1 MPAKLEPP
9 PVQPTITSGSSP
21 AISSC
26 RIASWPMMVWCISTW
41 LSTEPSAY
49 FVSSCVAATSTASE
63 IAMPSEP
70 RWFGSLARIA
80 RPELVSFDGLATQRA
95 P

>member
-1 MPAKLEPP
+1 
-9 PVQPTITSGSSP
+9 
-21 AISSC
+21 
-26 RIASWPMMVWCISTW
+26 

-49 FVSSCVAATSTASE
+49 LVSSRCAATSTASE

-70 RWFGSLARIA
+70 GWSARRSRIA
-80 RPELVSFDGLATQRA
+80 RPDCVSAEGEAMQRA